1 MTIAIMN
8 YVWEHSKSKGLT
20 RLVLLAIADN
30 ANEQGDA
37 FPGITRIAKKC
48 NASER
53 SVQNAISE
61 LENAGE
67 LMVFPQVGMKT
78 ISGRTNLY
86 RVVMD
91 GVKAELPRNE
101 HGEIV
106 TARQPKQVKKRSFP
120 DGVQPASPLQG
131 VQTASP
137 HGVQLDSPDGVQPV
151 SPKPSAFPQLNSSTP
166 KPPKGA
172 GKSKAYPSGYVL
184 AKWTDE
190 LIAQFSDEYSDGLTA
205 LLSASGLVEMY
216 PTIKNMPR
224 RDAVKYIEALRE
236 LTRLGCPPAQFE
248 SLWVYTRTMLNW
260 RRNAPTPLDM
270 VDQYTAW
277 RQSRNPQLTTNERA
291 ERDKRLLAANGLK
304 EIVNG

>member
-1 MTIAIMN
+1 MTKRSMPKLLDEPPISLYPSLAVAFGNVNLAIIFQQLHFLMNVAETAQNN
-8 YVWEHSKSKGLT
+8 YVHVDGRWWVYNSYTEWKDKYFQWLGVSTLKALFGVLEEKGL
-20 RLVLLAIADN
+20 VLSR
-30 ANEQGDA
+30 Q
-37 FPGITRIAKKC
+37 
-48 NASER
+48 
-53 SVQNAISE
+53 
-61 LENAGE
+61 
-67 LMVFPQVGMKT
+67 
-78 ISGRTNLY
+78 
-86 RVVMD
+86 
-91 GVKAELPRNE
+91 GVKDKFDRRKWYTINYEAYEQFIQSNGQNLAHEQRTESSQSESQQMSRDNKESETPYSE
-101 HGEIV
+101 
-106 TARQPKQVKKRSFP
+106 TTQK
-120 DGVQPASPLQG
+120 
-131 VQTASP
+131 
-137 HGVQLDSPDGVQPV
+137 
-151 SPKPSAFPQLNSSTP
+151 NSP

-172 GKSKAYPSGYVL
+172 GKPKSYPSGYAL

-260 RRNAPTPLDM
+260 RRNTPTPLDM

-291 ERDKRLLAANGLK
+291 ERDKRLLAANGIK
-304 EIVNG
+304 EIING